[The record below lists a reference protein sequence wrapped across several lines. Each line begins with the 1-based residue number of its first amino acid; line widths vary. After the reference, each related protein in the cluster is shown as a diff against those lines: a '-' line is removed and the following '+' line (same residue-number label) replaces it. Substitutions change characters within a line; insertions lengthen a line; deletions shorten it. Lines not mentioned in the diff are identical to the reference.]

1 MAAAILGS
9 SLKTFPHD
17 AIPRL
22 VIRAMLPFKYPRLT
36 TWKRAVAASPGSG
49 K

>member
-1 MAAAILGS
+1 MAAAIMGS

-22 VIRAMLPFKYPRLT
+22 VVRAMLPFKYLRLT
-36 TWKRAVAASPGSG
+36 TWKSALAA
-49 K
+49 